1 MPLIFIC
8 SLLWSN
14 FIHGELNFTPIITA
28 FVFFYSITLA
38 KAIFLFGYL
47 SLYTLFLST
56 NIFFTYGKLIVHLAG
71 KESFLRFTWP
81 VIFTVKE
88 KTGII
93 FICIAFLSHYIMDI
107 IFVKHYKPAK
117 NTLMHYPKM
126 GKLGL
131 AMMLCTFPVI
141 LLKLMLIYRFVRE
154 NGYLSIYNGKLS
166 ELIFPIWMRGS
177 GTLFILGYFF
187 VLFSYPNKNVYL
199 ISSSLF
205 LIYSLADSLKGGR
218 TAILTATIITLYMY
232 SKLYTLKIKLKSI
245 VIIVLFF
252 LIFSSALGQLRTIS
266 KIEKVSAKDLVLFAL
281 SGGSSSVVM
290 LGIEY
295 QDDLKYRHYPYIFSA
310 LVYPIQRYLH
320 PSSGQDDV
328 SLKYYNFLGSELM
341 HKLSPSLYYSGTG
354 FGESLLSQMYDAGKF
369 PGIIFWSLLSA
380 FLFLLT
386 DRFIVLKNLYI
397 PLCWIIAKSV
407 PMLPRNPLFAFA
419 GNIYFVIIF
428 FIFLLLLN
436 FVFFPKKINIG
447 KAC

>member
-8 SLLWSN
+8 SLLRLN
-14 FIHGELNFTPIITA
+14 FTQGELNFTPVITA
-28 FVFFYSITLA
+28 FVFFYSITLV

-47 SLYTLFLST
+47 SLYTLFLAA
-56 NIFFTYGKLIVHLAG
+56 NIFFIYGKLIVHLAG

-81 VIFTVKE
+81 VLFTVSE
-88 KTGII
+88 KTGLI

-107 IFVKHYKPAK
+107 VFVKHYKPAK
-117 NTLMHYPKM
+117 NMLVHYPAM
-126 GKLGL
+126 EKLGL
-131 AMMLCTFPVI
+131 ATMLCTFPLI

-166 ELIFPIWMRGS
+166 ELIFPVWMSGS
-177 GTLFILGYFF
+177 GTLFVLGYFF
-187 VLFSYPNKNVYL
+187 ILFSYPNKKVYFV
-199 ISSSLF
+199 SSSLF

-218 TAILTATIITLYMY
+218 TAFLTAIIITLYMY
-232 SKLYTLKIKLKSI
+232 SKFYTLKIKLKSI
-245 VIIVLFF
+245 VIIILFF
-252 LIFSSALGQLRTIS
+252 LIFSSALGQLRTTSRVEKIS
-266 KIEKVSAKDLVLFAL
+266 AQDLVLFAL
-281 SGGSSSVVM
+281 GGGSSSVVM

-341 HKLSPSLYYSGTG
+341 HKLSPSLYYNGTG
-354 FGESLLSQMYDAGKF
+354 LGEALLSQMYDSGKF
-369 PGIIFWSLLSA
+369 LGIIFWSILIA
-380 FLFLLT
+380 YLFLLT
-386 DRFIVLKNLYI
+386 DRFIVLKNIYI
-397 PLCWIIAKSV
+397 PLCWIIAKSI

-428 FIFLLLLN
+428 FIFLVLLN
-436 FVFFPKKINIG
+436 FVFFPKKINRVVR
-447 KAC
+447 